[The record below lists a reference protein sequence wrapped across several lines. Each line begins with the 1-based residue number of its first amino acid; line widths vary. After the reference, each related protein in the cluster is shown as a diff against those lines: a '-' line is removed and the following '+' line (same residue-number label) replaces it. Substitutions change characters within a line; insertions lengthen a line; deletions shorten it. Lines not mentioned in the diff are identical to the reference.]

1 MFKVLKPAVLFVL
14 GLALVGILSLA
25 LQSWSISRDRY
36 HIESRAADKARG
48 TVEMSRGVGTGG

>member
-1 MFKVLKPAVLFVL
+1 MLKPAVLFVL